1 MAGSSSRPSSRGRK
15 SDAQAP
21 LRPRKVAFGG
31 AQGDSD
37 ETSMSGSIDLTPDAV
52 KVLINEARIILADLA
67 PQPSARSPT
76 KMATDAFEI
85 SPDNLSLH
93 TLRDQLLSKADR
105 SNQRRLFGD
114 GASPAKRRRSS
125 MSQFAGQGDL
135 DINWPMYKEWP
146 EGLIEE
152 ERLLLDYFKKL
163 KFIYL
168 EQETK
173 MRFMADIQDDIESGK
188 EATVYSAAEVAER
201 ERIAK
206 SLKTQLTEAKAEV
219 RGLRKEVDAAAD
231 ELFEPWQEV
240 ERDSREAELLIKE
253 IGDMEL
259 ELAKIRARNHGKG
272 GSVAAIAGRDGPL
285 TTGEA
290 EKYCDMQIQEMTTLE
305 AKTANVKKAIEATK
319 KDLVSSLRA
328 LDRIN
333 AERSLAEK
341 FANEAKMGMGVD
353 GGRDFE
359 IERLCASH
367 TATIG
372 LLRSLLGIDDIE
384 AISANEI
391 RITYKL
397 ALDSIVSSQEQQ
409 LLLQQEAA
417 ERSLTT
423 RRKRKSIALPDQS
436 LVHVNLRFKDIGGR
450 IEEVT
455 VISSKG
461 ERYDMPEASM
471 ARLRAFQKAND
482 VPLIVQEVLAA
493 F

>member
-1 MAGSSSRPSSRGRK
+1 MAGPSSRRSSRGRT
-15 SDAQAP
+15 SEAEAP
-21 LRPRKVAFGG
+21 TRSRKVQFGR
-31 AQGDSD
+31 ADD
-37 ETSMSGSIDLTPDAV
+37 EADESRTNASIDLNTDAV
-52 KVLINEARIILADLA
+52 KALINEARTILTDLG
-67 PQPSARSPT
+67 PQLSARSPT
-76 KMATDAFEI
+76 KMATNAFEI

-105 SNQRRLFGD
+105 SNQRRLFRD
-114 GASPAKRRRSS
+114 NASPAKRRRSS
-125 MSQFAGQGDL
+125 MSQFASEGEL
-135 DINWPMYKEWP
+135 DINWAIYKQWP

-173 MRFMADIQDDIESGK
+173 MRFMADIQDDLESGK

-201 ERIAK
+201 ERVAK
-206 SLKTQLTEAKAEV
+206 TLKTQLTEAKAEV

-231 ELFEPWQEV
+231 QLFEPWQEV
-240 ERDSREAELLIKE
+240 ESDSREAELLIKE

-259 ELAKIRARNHGKG
+259 ELAKIRAQNHGKG

-285 TTGEA
+285 TTTEA
-290 EKYCDMQIQEMTTLE
+290 EEHCDTQIQEMTTLE
-305 AKTANVKKAIEATK
+305 GKTTDVKKAIEATK

-353 GGRDFE
+353 GGRDLE
-359 IERLCASH
+359 TERLCASH
-367 TATIG
+367 AATIS
-372 LLRSLLGIDDIE
+372 LLRSLLGIDEIE
-384 AISANEI
+384 AVSPNEI

-397 ALDSIVSSQEQQ
+397 PLDSVINSQHQQ
-409 LLLQQEAA
+409 KDTAA
-417 ERSLTT
+417 KAPTT
-423 RRKRKSIALPDQS
+423 RRKRKSIAMPDQS
-436 LVHVNLRFKDIGGR
+436 LVHVNLRFKDVGGR
-450 IEEVT
+450 IEEVMVT
-455 VISSKG
+455 SSKG
-461 ERYDMPEASM
+461 EQYDMPESSM
-471 ARLRAFQKAND
+471 ARLRALQKAND

>member
-1 MAGSSSRPSSRGRK
+1 MAGSVSKRSSRGRASGPEARTK
-15 SDAQAP
+15 
-21 LRPRKVAFGG
+21 PRKVQFGG
-31 AQGDSD
+31 AEDDDNNNSQKNDW
-37 ETSMSGSIDLTPDAV
+37 IDLNSDAV
-52 KVLINEARIILADLA
+52 KTLINEARCILAELG
-67 PQPSARSPT
+67 PQLSARSPT
-76 KMATDAFEI
+76 KLATNAFEI

-114 GASPAKRRRSS
+114 NASPAKRRRSS
-125 MSQFAGQGDL
+125 MSQFAGEGEL
-135 DINWPMYKEWP
+135 DISWAVYKQWP
-146 EGLIEE
+146 EGLNEE

-173 MRFMADIQDDIESGK
+173 MRFMADIQDDLESGK
-188 EATVYSAAEVAER
+188 EATVYSSAEVAER
-201 ERIAK
+201 ERVAK
-206 SLKTQLTEAKAEV
+206 TLKNQLTQAKAEV

-231 ELFEPWQEV
+231 ELFQPWAQV
-240 ERDSREAELLIKE
+240 ERDSREAEILIKE

-259 ELAKIRARNHGKG
+259 ELAKIRAQNHGKG

-285 TTGEA
+285 TSTEA
-290 EKYCDMQIQEMTTLE
+290 EEYCDTQIQQMTTLE
-305 AKTANVKKAIEATK
+305 GKTANVKKAIENTK

-333 AERSLAEK
+333 AERSLADK

-353 GGRDFE
+353 GGRDLQT
-359 IERLCASH
+359 ERLCASH
-367 TATIG
+367 AATIS
-372 LLRSLLGIDDIE
+372 LLRSLLGIDEIE

-397 ALDSIVSSQEQQ
+397 ALDSLFNTQQ
-409 LLLQQEAA
+409 QQQA
-417 ERSLTT
+417 SNT

-436 LVHVNLRFKDIGGR
+436 LVHVNLRFKDVGGR
-450 IEEVT
+450 MEEVT
-455 VISSKG
+455 VTSSKG
-461 ERYDMPEASM
+461 EQYDMPEASM
-471 ARLRAFQKAND
+471 ARLRALQKAND

>member
-1 MAGSSSRPSSRGRK
+1 MAGPSSKRSSRGRA
-15 SDAQAP
+15 SGAEAP
-21 LRPRKVAFGG
+21 TKPRKVQFGG
-31 AQGDSD
+31 AQDDDNDNSHVND
-37 ETSMSGSIDLTPDAV
+37 SIDLNADAV
-52 KVLINEARIILADLA
+52 KTLINEARSILADLG
-67 PQPSARSPT
+67 PQLSARSPT
-76 KMATDAFEI
+76 KLATNAFEI
-85 SPDNLSLH
+85 SPENLSLH

-114 GASPAKRRRSS
+114 NASPAKRRRSS
-125 MSQFAGQGDL
+125 MSQFAGEGEL
-135 DINWPMYKEWP
+135 DINWAVYKEWP
-146 EGLIEE
+146 EGLNEE

-173 MRFMADIQDDIESGK
+173 MRFMADIQDDLESGK

-201 ERIAK
+201 ERVAK
-206 SLKTQLTEAKAEV
+206 TLKNQLTEAKAEV

-231 ELFEPWQEV
+231 ELFEPWQQV
-240 ERDSREAELLIKE
+240 ERDSREAEVLIKE

-259 ELAKIRARNHGKG
+259 ELAKIRAQNHGKG

-285 TTGEA
+285 TTTEA
-290 EKYCDMQIQEMTTLE
+290 EEYCDTQIQEMTTLE
-305 AKTANVKKAIEATK
+305 GKTANVKKAVENTK

-353 GGRDFE
+353 GGRDLE
-359 IERLCASH
+359 TESLCASH
-367 TATIG
+367 AATIS
-372 LLRSLLGIDDIE
+372 LLRSLLGIDEIE

-397 ALDSIVSSQEQQ
+397 PLDSVLNTQQQQQQQQQQASS
-409 LLLQQEAA
+409 A
-417 ERSLTT
+417 

-436 LVHVNLRFKDIGGR
+436 LVHVNLRFKDVGGR

-455 VISSKG
+455 VTSSKG
-461 ERYDMPEASM
+461 EQYDMPEASM
-471 ARLRAFQKAND
+471 ARLRALQKAND

>member
-1 MAGSSSRPSSRGRK
+1 MAGPSSTRKSRGRN
-15 SDAQAP
+15 SEAAEAP
-21 LRPRKVAFGG
+21 TRSRKVQFGG
-31 AQGDSD
+31 ADEEADGDKSSIAS
-37 ETSMSGSIDLTPDAV
+37 TSMDLNADTI
-52 KVLINEARIILADLA
+52 KTMIHRSRSILAELG
-67 PQPSARSPT
+67 PQLSARSPS
-76 KMATDAFEI
+76 KMATNAFEI

-114 GASPAKRRRSS
+114 NASPAKRRRSS
-125 MSQFAGQGDL
+125 MSQFAGEGEL
-135 DINWPMYKEWP
+135 DINWTIYKEWP
-146 EGLIEE
+146 EGLMEE

-173 MRFMADIQDDIESGK
+173 MRFMADIQDDLESGK

-201 ERIAK
+201 ERVAK
-206 SLKTQLTEAKAEV
+206 TLKTQLTDAKAEV

-231 ELFEPWQEV
+231 ELFEPWHEV

-259 ELAKIRARNHGKG
+259 ELAKIRAQSHGKG

-285 TTGEA
+285 TTSEA
-290 EKYCDMQIQEMTTLE
+290 EEYCDTQVEEMTAVE
-305 AKTANVKKAIEATK
+305 AKTTNVRKAIEATK
-319 KDLVSSLRA
+319 KDIVSSLRA

-353 GGRDFE
+353 GGRDLE
-359 IERLCASH
+359 TERLCASH
-367 TATIG
+367 AATIS
-372 LLRSLLGIDDIE
+372 LLRSLLGIDEIE

-397 ALDSIVSSQEQQ
+397 PLDSIMNTQQ
-409 LLLQQEAA
+409 QAA
-417 ERSLTT
+417 AAAKASGA
-423 RRKRKSIALPDQS
+423 RRKRKSIAMPDQS
-436 LVHVNLRFKDIGGR
+436 LVHVNLRFKDVGGR
-450 IEEVT
+450 IDEVT
-455 VISSKG
+455 VTSSKG
-461 ERYDMPEASM
+461 DQYDMPEASM
-471 ARLRAFQKAND
+471 ARLRALQKAND